1 MLILGLGSMWWAHT
15 DDALC
20 KCCIADEQL
29 QIYVLG
35 YVKLITVICKYIPQM
50 WVNYKRKSTVG
61 WSIYPMLMDF
71 AGGWLSLAQL
81 AIDSSLQHDWAGVT
95 GNPVKFGLSNITIV
109 FDVVFML
116 QHYVLY
122 RGSDKHLDDE
132 ELESSWDSEQERL
145 ISERIT

>member
-1 MLILGLGSMWWAHT
+1 MLRVEDIT
-15 DDALC
+15 DW
-20 KCCIADEQL
+20 QL

-35 YVKLITVICKYIPQM
+35 YVKLTTVICKYIPQM

-81 AIDSSLQHDWAGVT
+81 VIDSSLQHDWTGVT
-95 GNPVKFGLSNITIV
+95 GNPVKFGLSNVTIV
-109 FDVVFML
+109 FDIIFML

-122 RGSDKHLDDE
+122 RGSEKHLEDEE
-132 ELESSWDSEQERL
+132 ELEASWDAERERL
-145 ISERIT
+145 ISERIS